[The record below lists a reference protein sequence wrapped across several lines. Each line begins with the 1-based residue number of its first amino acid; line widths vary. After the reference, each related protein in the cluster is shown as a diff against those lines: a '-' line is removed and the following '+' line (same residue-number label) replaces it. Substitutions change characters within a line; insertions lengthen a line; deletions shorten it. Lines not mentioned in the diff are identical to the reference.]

1 MIVKRT
7 TSAISA
13 TAMFAAAAAILLAC
27 FSAGAGSPQ
36 TTTFHVSLTVVNDC
50 TISATDLTFPSAT
63 SALVTTPIFA
73 SSTISV
79 TCTTGDP
86 YSVSLDKGTGAG
98 TTVGLRT
105 LNGTGSNVSTVQYLL
120 CHDSGCS
127 SIWGDATGGTTPAT
141 GTGNGGGTTGTVPQ
155 TITVYGEV
163 PAQTIPPADTYT
175 SLETA
180 TITF

>member
-1 MIVKRT
+1 
-7 TSAISA
+7 
-13 TAMFAAAAAILLAC
+13 
-27 FSAGAGSPQ
+27 
-36 TTTFHVSLTVVNDC
+36 
-50 TISATDLTFPSAT
+50 
-63 SALVTTPIFA
+63 
-73 SSTISV
+73 
-79 TCTTGDP
+79 
-86 YSVSLDKGTGAG
+86 
-98 TTVGLRT
+98 
-105 LNGTGSNVSTVQYLL
+105 LL